1 MTLNILLTAFI
12 FYMLFFAIVQTVEP
26 RDVSNRV
33 AAVIVGGYLIS
44 AATIVI
50 TALVLIWTRG

>member
-12 FYMLFFAIVQTVEP
+12 FYMLFFAITQTGEP

-50 TALVLIWTRG
+50 TALVLVWTR

>member
-12 FYMLFFAIVQTVEP
+12 IYMLFFAIGQTVEP

-33 AAVIVGGYLIS
+33 AAVIIWGYLIS

-50 TALVLIWTRG
+50 TALVLVWTR

>member
-12 FYMLFFAIVQTVEP
+12 FYMLFFAISHTVDA
-26 RDVSNRV
+26 RVVSNRV
-33 AAVIVGGYLIS
+33 AVVVTMGYLIS

-50 TALVLIWTRG
+50 TALVLVWTR

>member
-12 FYMLFFAIVQTVEP
+12 FYMLFFAIAQTVEP

-33 AAVIVGGYLIS
+33 AAVIVLGYLIS

-50 TALVLIWTRG
+50 TALVLVWTR

>member
-12 FYMLFFAIVQTVEP
+12 FYMLFFAITQTVEP

-50 TALVLIWTRG
+50 TALVLVWTR

>member
-12 FYMLFFAIVQTVEP
+12 FYMLFFAITQTVEP
-26 RDVSNRV
+26 RDVSRSV

-50 TALVLIWTRG
+50 TALVLIWAN

>member
-50 TALVLIWTRG
+50 TALVLVWTR